1 MLAFESP
8 GGVSFAYAALS
19 QIQGSLYPLLQAGLK
34 PTFFCQICLSI
45 FISHLASTADGEEK
59 LFFFLQKFCSLEN

>member
-1 MLAFESP
+1 MLAFKSP

-19 QIQGSLYPLLQAGLK
+19 QIQGSLYPLWQTGLK
-34 PTFFCQICLSI
+34 PTFLSDL
-45 FISHLASTADGEEK
+45 FIHFYIPPASTADGEEK